1 VKHVIAS
8 RSLARYCEKD
18 LRLVIARLRRS
29 NPGFLARDKLRKSLF
44 EIAKF
49 VLSLVLRLLQDFVL
63 RNDIRGNFAFKLHF
77 SELSIGLLASMA
89 FFLQISSL
97 PLLGQAADKELIL
110 ATTTSTENSGL
121 LDVLLPPFEEKYQ
134 VKVKVIALGTGA
146 AIRIAKDG
154 NADLILVHAR
164 SLEDEFMAEGYGTKR
179 YQVMHNDF
187 VIVGPAEDMAQIEGK
202 KDVVAALKKI
212 ALSQAEF
219 VSRGDNSG
227 THVKEMSLWK
237 MAEIK
242 PQASWYIESGSGMTF
257 TLRIANEKR
266 AYTLSDR
273 GTYLNIKKELDLV
286 VLCQGDKLLFNSY
299 GIIPVSPQKYP
310 WIKYDLAMK
319 LVEYITGKE
328 GQEIIGQYG
337 VVEFGE
343 PLFIPDAQEES

>member
-1 VKHVIAS
+1 
-8 RSLARYCEKD
+8 
-18 LRLVIARLRRS
+18 
-29 NPGFLARDKLRKSLF
+29 
-44 EIAKF
+44 
-49 VLSLVLRLLQDFVL
+49 
-63 RNDIRGNFAFKLHF
+63 
-77 SELSIGLLASMA
+77 MA
-89 FFLQISSL
+89 LFLQISSL

-121 LDVLLPPFEEKYQ
+121 LDVLLPPFEEEYQ

-187 VIVGPAEDMAQIEGK
+187 VIVGPAEDIARIEGK

-242 PQASWYIESGSGMTF
+242 SRASWYIESGSGMTS

-299 GIIPVSPQKYP
+299 GIIPVSAQKYP

-319 LVEYITGKE
+319 LVEYITGKD

-337 VVEFGE
+337 VANFGE

>member
-1 VKHVIAS
+1 MGNCCASRVWKGEEYRS
-8 RSLARYCEKD
+8 RSLYQQGRD
-18 LRLVIARLRRS
+18 RLIFM
-29 NPGFLARDKLRKSLF
+29 GMTQGKGDKWIIKLQRNSL
-44 EIAKF
+44 
-49 VLSLVLRLLQDFVL
+49 
-63 RNDIRGNFAFKLHF
+63 
-77 SELSIGLLASMA
+77 IGLLASMA

-121 LDVLLPPFEEKYQ
+121 LDVLLPSFEEKYQ

-164 SLEDEFMAEGYGTKR
+164 SLEDEFIAEGYGTKR

-187 VIVGPAEDMAQIEGK
+187 VIVGPAEDIAQIEGK
-202 KDVVAALKKI
+202 KDVVAVLKKI
-212 ALSQAEF
+212 ALSQAGF

-242 PQASWYIESGSGMTF
+242 SRASWYIESGSGMTS
-257 TLRIANEKR
+257 TLRIANQKR

-299 GIIPVSPQKYP
+299 GIIPVSSQKYP

-337 VVEFGE
+337 VAKFGE

>member
-1 VKHVIAS
+1 MRVQG
-8 RSLARYCEKD
+8 SLW
-18 LRLVIARLRRS
+18 V
-29 NPGFLARDKLRKSLF
+29 
-44 EIAKF
+44 
-49 VLSLVLRLLQDFVL
+49 
-63 RNDIRGNFAFKLHF
+63 
-77 SELSIGLLASMA
+77 GLLVGMVFVVMVGSV
-89 FFLQISSL
+89 SV
-97 PLLGQAADKELIL
+97 LGQVADKELIL
-110 ATTTSTENSGL
+110 ATTTSTDNSDL

-134 VKVKVIALGTGA
+134 VKVKVIAVGTGA
-146 AIRIAKDG
+146 AIRIARDG
-154 NADLILVHAR
+154 NADVILVHAR

-187 VIVGPAEDMAQIEGK
+187 VIVGPADDMAQIEGER
-202 KDVVAALKKI
+202 DVVAALKKI
-212 ALSQAEF
+212 ALSQANF

-227 THVKEMSLWK
+227 THIKEMNLWE

-242 PQASWYIESGSGMTF
+242 PRANWYIESGSGMTSA
-257 TLRIANEKR
+257 LRIANEKR

-273 GTYLNIKKELDLV
+273 GTYLHLQKELDLV

-310 WIKYDLAMK
+310 WVEYDSVMK